1 MKLSVKHEGSNY
13 TARVVKLPAPRPHP
27 NANKLQLVTL
37 AGDTVI
43 TGMDA
48 KEGATYIYFPVECS
62 INRDYLH
69 WSNSFASANLNADV
83 EKKGFFSDSGR
94 VKAIR
99 LRGMPSQGYIVPASN
114 IADWLKSRGVAVS
127 EFPIGAEFD
136 DIEGLEICKKY
147 VNAAALQR
155 QLNAERAAK
164 NRGGKVKR
172 TPKIIDN
179 QFRFHGDTKQLKY
192 GLDRVTPDS
201 TVAITYKLHG
211 TSGVFSKVLCN
222 RKLSLV
228 EKIAKF
234 LGASIQQTQYDY
246 VWSSRRVIKS
256 ARYLE
261 EEKYHVHFYDSDV
274 WSLAAQTINPLLR
287 DGMTVYC
294 ELVGQTPTGSWIQ
307 HQYDYGTEPKKMDVY
322 VYRIT
327 HTDPAGNVLEYT
339 LNQIK
344 QFCDLTGLKMV
355 PIMFYGKA
363 KDIFP
368 ELSTETHWHNNLLAK
383 LKEKYNEKDCYMCKN
398 KVPEEG
404 VVLTLE
410 SGYFEAYKLKSF
422 RFLEKETADLDA
434 GTVTMEDAES
444 AEVSA
449 S

>member
-164 NRGGKVKR
+164 NRGRQG
-172 TPKIIDN
+172 
-179 QFRFHGDTKQLKY
+179 
-192 GLDRVTPDS
+192 
-201 TVAITYKLHG
+201 
-211 TSGVFSKVLCN
+211 
-222 RKLSLV
+222 
-228 EKIAKF
+228 
-234 LGASIQQTQYDY
+234 
-246 VWSSRRVIKS
+246 
-256 ARYLE
+256 
-261 EEKYHVHFYDSDV
+261 
-274 WSLAAQTINPLLR
+274 
-287 DGMTVYC
+287 
-294 ELVGQTPTGSWIQ
+294 
-307 HQYDYGTEPKKMDVY
+307 
-322 VYRIT
+322 
-327 HTDPAGNVLEYT
+327 
-339 LNQIK
+339 
-344 QFCDLTGLKMV
+344 
-355 PIMFYGKA
+355 
-363 KDIFP
+363 
-368 ELSTETHWHNNLLAK
+368 
-383 LKEKYNEKDCYMCKN
+383 
-398 KVPEEG
+398 
-404 VVLTLE
+404 
-410 SGYFEAYKLKSF
+410 
-422 RFLEKETADLDA
+422 
-434 GTVTMEDAES
+434 
-444 AEVSA
+444 
-449 S
+449 